1 LQAAVNQLELL
12 INEVREQ
19 YSRQLNAQTILNH
32 LSQYGL
38 LNSIS
43 PQEIAALQ
51 SIANGASTGLNLNN
65 GLNTQMSPIAAAA
78 AVLHSPVGAGIGSGY
93 QQQQSSATVIPS
105 PAHHPQLASGPTVQ
119 NFLSSLDTLSHAAV
133 NNNGRTS
140 AGCGGAANIS
150 TNVSAVAAELAH
162 TTANNHGVNIV
173 PKKVFY

>member
-1 LQAAVNQLELL
+1 ML

-78 AVLHSPVGAGIGSGY
+78 AVLHSPV
-93 QQQQSSATVIPS
+93 
-105 PAHHPQLASGPTVQ
+105 
-119 NFLSSLDTLSHAAV
+119 
-133 NNNGRTS
+133 
-140 AGCGGAANIS
+140 
-150 TNVSAVAAELAH
+150 
-162 TTANNHGVNIV
+162 
-173 PKKVFY
+173 